1 MSIELLHQAITSEN
15 IDLIEDLLKR
25 GTDASATFRSTQ
37 NLEVAY
43 PSALVI
49 LPASTIDEDKKVEI
63 AKLLLCYNAHSAIV
77 GNQTL
82 NPLIE
87 AVKAKNIPLIQLFL
101 EYGFDPADINCY
113 DLSLE
118 SDEQCKVV
126 DRKNNPYLKI
136 DDTKYIIYIKKN
148 NEPYVFGSFVQNADS
163 FLYTGRV
170 LALFIEWC
178 AKNNLLVNNK
188 FQMIDKIMNKDLFVE
203 NIDITEII
211 QSVIGDNFTLDD
223 IKTPENI
230 DFNENEEM
238 YFIEEYL
245 SLTKWKYNFYNDL
258 QKLYTSDNKIVKLKK
273 NSKVYA
279 QIFKL
284 LDLRYK
290 QYQNY
295 WVYTLNSNQN
305 KEEIEALIN
314 GRESSKRVVEV
325 SVLEDL
331 YTPKPTTQSSNIIPD
346 DFMK

>member
-1 MSIELLHQAITSEN
+1 MSIELLHQAVTSEN
-15 IDLIEDLLKR
+15 IDLIESLLKR
-25 GTDASATFRSTQ
+25 GTDASAIFESTL
-37 NLEVAY
+37 NLEVSY
-43 PSALVI
+43 PSTLATLTV
-49 LPASTIDEDKKVEI
+49 STIDEDKKVAI
-63 AKLLLCYNAHSAIV
+63 AKLLLSYNAHSAIV
-77 GNQTL
+77 NNQTP

-87 AVKAKNIPLIQLFL
+87 AVKTKSTSLIQLFL
-101 EYGFDPADINCY
+101 EHGFDPVDINCY
-113 DLSLE
+113 KLSSE
-118 SDEQCKVV
+118 SDEQCKLV

-136 DDTKYIIYIKKN
+136 DDTKYIIYKKKDY
-148 NEPYVFGSFVQNADS
+148 ESYVFGNFVQNADS

-170 LALFIEWC
+170 LALFIVWC

-188 FQMIDKIMNKDLFVE
+188 SKMINKIMDKDFFVE
-203 NIDITEII
+203 NIDITEIV
-211 QSVIGDNFTLDD
+211 QSIIGDNFTLDV

-245 SLTKWKYNFYNDL
+245 SLTKWKYNFYDDL

-290 QYQNY
+290 QYQSY

-305 KEEIEALIN
+305 KEELEALIE
-314 GRESSKRVVEV
+314 GREPPKRVVDL
-325 SVLEDL
+325 SFLEEEG
-331 YTPKPTTQSSNIIPD
+331 KKNVSSNDNNTIPD